1 MTGPVKLVGLT
12 LELWAEFQALYRV
25 HGYPIPPQPSE
36 GIWVVD
42 SQGSPVGGL
51 CIYFPAGPFCI
62 FEHAVLDPS
71 KSLKLRAKAFELG
84 LEAARA
90 YCAMRGVVPKCTVT
104 TLGMKRFM
112 QRRGWHAQ
120 KAIPMYLWPLELERK

>member
-1 MTGPVKLVGLT
+1 MTAQVKLVGLT
-12 LELWAEFQALYRV
+12 VELWCQFQALYRARS
-25 HGYPIPPQPSE
+25 YPIPPQPAE

-62 FEHAVLDPS
+62 LEHAVLDPS
-71 KSLKLRAKAFELG
+71 KPLKLRMKAFELG
-84 LEAARA
+84 LDAARA

-104 TLGMKRFM
+104 TPGMVRFLK
-112 QRRGWHAQ
+112 RRGWHTQTAV
-120 KAIPMYLWPLELERK
+120 PMYLWPLELVSK